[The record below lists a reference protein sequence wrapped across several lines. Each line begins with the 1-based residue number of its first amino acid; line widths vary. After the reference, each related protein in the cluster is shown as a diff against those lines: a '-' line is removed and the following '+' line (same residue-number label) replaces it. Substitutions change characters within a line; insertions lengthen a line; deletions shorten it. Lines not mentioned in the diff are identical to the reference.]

1 MFKFQDRKEAG
12 YLLAPTHEEE
22 ITTLVANTVKSY
34 KDLPIRLHQ
43 ISRKYRD
50 ELRPR
55 HGLLRG
61 REFLMKDLYTFDT
74 NVKNALATYE
84 QVKAAY
90 VGLFDELKIPY
101 LVAEADSGD
110 MGGDLSHEF
119 HFPIKQGEDHVISC
133 KSCDY
138 VANEELAEAALSKNA
153 TTDGRPWT
161 FASQEEDLKVSD
173 ANTFTVWRGI
183 SRDRNTLIN
192 VWHVKKSSTGQEVN
206 THVVKNVV
214 SVLDPGVENA
224 ALMWA
229 RALETT
235 AEAGAELPVLPKVIN
250 LIDHRLPEIVQKTIT
265 SGSIDPLWAAT
276 GPPAA
281 LGIEISDIVEDAT
294 GKQLNLMR
302 IGDGDSC
309 SRCKMG
315 ELKVE
320 KAIELGHTFFL
331 GTRYSEPLK
340 AMITLPAGH
349 EDTTPEMGK
358 GEVQVPMQ
366 MGCHGIGVSRLL
378 AAVAETLVDEKGLNW
393 PSVIAPFEAVIVPTN
408 PGMDEHAVEVYDQ
421 LAVGVDAVLDDRA
434 KTFPW
439 KMQDADLV
447 GYPIIVV
454 VGRGWKESQT
464 CEVQC
469 RRLGIKEN
477 VSFDKLKTFV
487 QDLRASL

>member
-1 MFKFQDRKEAG
+1 MFKFQDRKETG

-22 ITTLVANTVKSY
+22 ITSLVANTVKSY
-34 KDLPIRLHQ
+34 KDLPVRLHQ

-90 VGLFDELKIPY
+90 VRLFDELKIPY

-138 VANEELAEAALSKNA
+138 VANEELAVAALSTSKA
-153 TTDGRPWT
+153 TDDRPWT
-161 FASQEEDLKVSD
+161 FASQEEDVKVSD

-192 VWHVKKSSTGQEVN
+192 VWHVKKSSNGREVN
-206 THVVKNVV
+206 THAVKNVV
-214 SVLDPGVENA
+214 SDIDPGVESA
-224 ALMWA
+224 ALVWA
-229 RALETT
+229 RTLETM
-235 AEAGAELPVLPKVIN
+235 AEAGGDIPAVPKIVN
-250 LIDHRLPEIVQKTIT
+250 LIDHCLPEMVRKSIT
-265 SGSIDPLWAAT
+265 SGTIDPLWAAT

-281 LGIEISDIVEDAT
+281 LGIEVSDIVEDSA

-309 SRCKMG
+309 SRCGTG
-315 ELKVE
+315 ELKVQ

-349 EDTTPEMGK
+349 EDRTPEMGK

-378 AAVAETLVDEKGLNW
+378 AAVAETIVDEKGLNW
-393 PSVIAPFEAVIVPTN
+393 PSAIAPFEAVIVPTK
-408 PGMDEHAVEVYDQ
+408 GMDEHAVDVYDQ
-421 LAVGVDAVLDDRA
+421 LAVGIDAVLDDRT
-434 KTFPW
+434 KSFPW

-469 RRLGIKEN
+469 RRLGIKNN
-477 VSFDKLKTFV
+477 VGFDKLKTFV